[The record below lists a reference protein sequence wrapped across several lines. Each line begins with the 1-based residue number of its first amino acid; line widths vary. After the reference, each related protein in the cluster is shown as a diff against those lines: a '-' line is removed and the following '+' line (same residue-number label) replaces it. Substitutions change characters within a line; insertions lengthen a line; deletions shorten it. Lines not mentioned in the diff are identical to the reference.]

1 MLQECASC
9 ASYCE
14 SLPLA
19 VSTAP
24 RRLYTGRLSQMSR
37 ALLRKEET
45 PSTQLTYFLSLPCD
59 KTGRHNGSA
68 EEGEERKKM
77 KRIPTRPRQKLI
89 ETRKEKKTLCELC
102 GRTLH
107 EIFLNKNRLRK
118 SPADR
123 AMATRADSSR
133 LPRGHAQYLAQ
144 TRVRCRARSPAPCRT
159 SAPFHCRE
167 WSAEVRRPALA

>member
-1 MLQECASC
+1 MCQLR
-9 ASYCE
+9 
-14 SLPLA
+14 
-19 VSTAP
+19 V
-24 RRLYTGRLSQMSR
+24 
-37 ALLRKEET
+37 LLRE
-45 PSTQLTYFLSLPCD
+45 PSISCEHRSAATVHWPTLADEPRAVAKRRNSVNSAYLLPVPTLRQD
-59 KTGRHNGSA
+59 WSAQWIRGGRRR
-68 EEGEERKKM
+68 EKKM